1 MSTAHV
7 ALVAGV
13 DRSYSHCADENDRK
27 WSPEDQVREEVND
40 ESVQPAVAVIE
51 RLEQRVISKV
61 ASDDLEARH

>member
-1 MSTAHV
+1 MKLLGMMDA
-7 ALVAGV
+7 
-13 DRSYSHCADENDRK
+13 
-27 WSPEDQVREEVND
+27 RERT